1 MKRAIIVVVLLAV
14 VGGGAGAWYS
24 QRNKTEI
31 QITTAPITRGDIVD
45 TVGATGTLQ
54 AVTTVQVGS
63 QVSGNIQWLG
73 ADFNSIVKKGQV
85 IARLDPSIIQTQI
98 EQAKANVTRGEAD
111 LEGRRVTLADAKR
124 KLEQAKQM
132 WEKQLI
138 PREQLETADLNVK
151 TQESAIRSAEA
162 GLIQTRSQ
170 LNTQE
175 VNLGHTVIR
184 APIDGIVISRSVD
197 QGQTVAASMNAP
209 VLYVIAA
216 DLTKMQIIANI
227 DESEIGRMRTG
238 QPVTFRVDAYPTDR
252 FIGTVHQIRLLPTTV
267 QNVVTYSTVISVPNP
282 DYKLKPGMT
291 GDVTI
296 EIARR
301 DNVLR
306 APAAALRFRPSNDV
320 FAALKQEVPPEM
332 ARGGGMGGGR
342 GPGGGRTG
350 QGGPGGSAAA
360 PAQTPA
366 ATPPAAAPASPT
378 QAPAA
383 APQGQRRPEG
393 QDATARPGGGDRTGD
408 RPAGENRGG
417 GRGNSNMTEEERE
430 ARRKQFEE
438 RMKNMTPEER
448 AAMQQRG
455 GGRGG
460 FQRGG
465 DTAAAGQGG
474 RGSNPSAGMNRQ
486 GGGNRQGTGAR
497 DNQAQ
502 GESRL
507 ANTTATTVDAL
518 FAPLQPTEGRGRLWM
533 FVDKK
538 LKIVNVR
545 TGISD
550 GTWTEILEGGDASQ
564 LQPETQVVTNVVT
577 GLEPAPR
584 PGQQNPGGSPLMPQ
598 GQGRGGPGG
607 GGGRGR

>member
-1 MKRAIIVVVLLAV
+1 MKKIILTLIVLAALGASVYAYYMRKGVVEPTV
-14 VGGGAGAWYS
+14 
-24 QRNKTEI
+24 
-31 QITTAPITRGDIVD
+31 TTMPLSRGDVAE
-45 TVGATGTLQ
+45 TVQATGTLE
-54 AVTTVQVGS
+54 AVETVDVGT
-63 QVSGNIQWLG
+63 QVSGVVQEMSV
-73 ADFNSIVKKGQV
+73 DFNSIVRKGQV

-98 EQAKANVTRGEAD
+98 EQAKANVTRAEAD
-111 LEGRRVTLADAKR
+111 LDRLRVNLADAKR
-124 KLEQAKQM
+124 KYAQAQQM

-138 PREQLETADLNVK
+138 PRDQLDTAELNVK
-151 TQESAIRSAEA
+151 TQESQIRSSEA
-162 GLIQTRSQ
+162 GLIQTKSQ

-252 FIGTVHQIRLLPTTV
+252 FLGTVHQIRLLPTTV

-301 DNVLR
+301 ENVLR

-332 ARGGGMGGGR
+332 ARGAGGMGR
-342 GPGGGRTG
+342 GPGGPGG
-350 QGGPGGSAAA
+350 QGGRNGQGGAPEGA

-366 ATPPAAAPASPT
+366 ATSPAATQP

-383 APQGQRRPEG
+383 AAQGQRRPEG
-393 QDATARPGGGDRTGD
+393 QDAAARPGGGERSGD
-408 RPAGENRGG
+408 RPAGEGR
-417 GRGNSNMTEEERE
+417 GRGNSNTTPEERE

-465 DTAAAGQGG
+465 DTANANQGG
-474 RGSNPSAGMNRQ
+474 RGSNPSAGGDRQ
-486 GGGNRQGTGAR
+486 SGGNRQGTGAR
-497 DNQAQ
+497 DNQ
-502 GESRL
+502 GSGGSRL

-538 LKIVNVR
+538 LKSVAVR

-550 GTWTEILEGGDASQ
+550 GTWTEVLDGGEASQ
-564 LQPETQVVTNVVT
+564 LQPDTLVVTNVVT
-577 GLEPAPR
+577 GLEPAQR

-598 GQGRGGPGG
+598 GRGGPGGPGG
-607 GGGRGR
+607 GGRGR

>member
-1 MKRAIIVVVLLAV
+1 MKKIILTLIVLAV
-14 VGGGAGAWYS
+14 LGASAYAYYKS
-24 QRNKTEI
+24 KAVPEPTV
-31 QITTAPITRGDIVD
+31 TTMPLSRGDIAE
-45 TVGATGTLQ
+45 TVQATGTLE
-54 AVTTVQVGS
+54 AVETVDVGT
-63 QVSGNIQWLG
+63 QVSGVVEQMSV
-73 ADFNSIVKKGQV
+73 DYNSIVKKGQV

-98 EQAKANVTRGEAD
+98 EQATANVTRGLAD
-111 LEGRRVTLADAKR
+111 LDGRRVTLADAER
-124 KLEQAKQM
+124 KYEQAKM
-132 WEKQLI
+132 MFDKQLI
-138 PREQLETADLNVK
+138 PRDQLETAELNVK
-151 TQESAIRSAEA
+151 TQESQIRSAEA
-162 GLIQTRSQ
+162 GLVQTKSQ

-227 DESEIGRMRTG
+227 DESEIGRMRMG
-238 QPVTFRVDAYPTDR
+238 QPVTFRVDAYPTDTFR
-252 FIGTVHQIRLLPTTV
+252 GTVHQIRLLPTTV

-291 GDVTI
+291 GNVTI

-301 DNVLR
+301 ENVLR

-320 FAALKQEVPPEM
+320 FAALKQDVPPEM
-332 ARGGGMGGGR
+332 ARGAGR
-342 GPGGGRTG
+342 GQGG
-350 QGGPGGSAAA
+350 QGGPGGRSGQDGA
-360 PAQTPA
+360 PAGAAGAPVQTPA
-366 ATPPAAAPASPT
+366 APATTPSATTPP

-393 QDATARPGGGDRTGD
+393 QGATARPGGGGSSGD
-408 RPAGENRGG
+408 RPAGENRG
-417 GRGNSNMTEEERE
+417 RGNSNMTPEERE
-430 ARRKQFEE
+430 ARRKQMDE

-474 RGSNPSAGMNRQ
+474 RGTNPSAA
-486 GGGNRQGTGAR
+486 GNRQGTGAR
-497 DNQAQ
+497 DNQGTAA
-502 GESRL
+502 GRL
-507 ANTTATTVDAL
+507 ATTTATTVDAL
-518 FAPLQPTEGRGRLWM
+518 FAPLVPTEGRGRVWLL
-533 FVDKK
+533 VNKQLK
-538 LKIVNVR
+538 LVNVR

-550 GTWTEILEGGDASQ
+550 GTWTEIIEGGDASQ
-564 LQPETQVVTNVVT
+564 LQPDTQVVTTVIT
-577 GLEPAPR
+577 GLEPAAR

-598 GQGRGGPGG
+598 RGGGPGG
-607 GGGRGR
+607 GGRGR